1 MMRGTLLLIAA
12 IGRVDGRRRPGP
24 ALRDAPA
31 PGDGVHQCPQDPA
44 SPQQNCRHRRRLL
57 RRLRH
62 VRGLRGVDP
71 PRPVHLLPRRP
82 SLAARCRPR
91 GHLRQPCAAAAP
103 AAAPAPAPGTTT
115 APTVAADAARGDGAE
130 ADLRA
135 GPVHRPGGLPPGPLV
150 ADPGPGHGEVARLGS
165 LRPPRLRHRGLVR
178 ADQPLPLPGPRP
190 QHQLG
195 CGRARPEPLGRPRRL
210 RPHRDVQPW
219 CAVRRWYLFY
229 TGATPEGTTG
239 YPPRRGGSPMDNL
252 SAQGIA
258 VSASPF
264 GPWKRLGIVAPGGL
278 GWKAGGTGGGFRPG
292 VWNGLRV
299 DSGRALV
306 VFWTWA

>member
-1 MMRGTLLLIAA
+1 MEPRLTYVRDLFT
-12 IGRVDGRRRPGP
+12 DP
-24 ALRDAPA
+24 AGFLRDPSS
-31 PGDGVHQCPQDPA
+31 PIQDPA
-44 SPQQNCRHRRRLL
+44 TGRWHVWVVFVPPAYGTEGWSGLINHFHSPGPDLNTSL
-57 RRLRH
+57 
-62 VRGLRGVDP
+62 VAAGLALNHSAD
-71 PRPVHLLPRRP
+71 
-82 SLAARCRPR
+82 
-91 GHLRQPCAAAAP
+91 P
-103 AAAPAPAPGTTT
+103 AAFDHTGMCSPG
-115 APTVAADAARGDGAE
+115 AQYDADE
-130 ADLRA
+130 
-135 GPVHRPGGLPPGPLV
+135 
-150 ADPGPGHGEVARLGS
+150 
-165 LRPPRLRHRGLVR
+165 
-178 ADQPLPLPGPRP
+178 
-190 QHQLG
+190 
-195 CGRARPEPLGRPRRL
+195 
-210 RPHRDVQPW
+210 
-219 CAVRRWYLFY
+219 RRWYLFY